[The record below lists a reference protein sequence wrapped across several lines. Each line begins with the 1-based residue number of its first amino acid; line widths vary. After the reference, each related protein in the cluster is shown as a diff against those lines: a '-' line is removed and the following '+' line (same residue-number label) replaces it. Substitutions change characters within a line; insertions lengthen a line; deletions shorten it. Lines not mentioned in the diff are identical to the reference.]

1 MAIMRCKRHTPTG
14 RTKEYIACVMPVGYP
29 DTALICGSTVCEEPA
44 LIWLEREEKAAYDR
58 GQRTFRSFTAT
69 MKVRAI

>member
-29 DTALICGSTVCEEPA
+29 DTALICGSTVCEEPGA
-44 LIWLEREEKAAYDR
+44 N
-58 GQRTFRSFTAT
+58 
-69 MKVRAI
+69 MV